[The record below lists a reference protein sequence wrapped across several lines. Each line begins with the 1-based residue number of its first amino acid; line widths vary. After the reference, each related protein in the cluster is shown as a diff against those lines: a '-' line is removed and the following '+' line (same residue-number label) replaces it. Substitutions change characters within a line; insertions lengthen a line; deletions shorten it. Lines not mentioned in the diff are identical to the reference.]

1 MPARTK
7 PARAE
12 RRTGRAAPATRRRGA
27 WRKDPEGRRTR
38 ILDAAARLFGRDGYR
53 GVRTEAI
60 AAAAGV
66 SEGTVFHHFGSK
78 DALLVAV
85 AGRYGRGFAAA
96 MFADLD
102 AEGPLPDPEQVMRRA
117 FAYVRHS
124 DPLFGI
130 FILTDDPTDAEQA
143 RRANRDEIVRVLTGF
158 LERWRAR
165 GLIRP
170 LPPRVVAELLFGLV
184 ESALKECFVRGRR
197 ARRAERADEEVYLRE
212 VVHAIRGMLLPV
224 APVP

>member
-1 MPARTK
+1 
-7 PARAE
+7 
-12 RRTGRAAPATRRRGA
+12 
-27 WRKDPEGRRTR
+27 
-38 ILDAAARLFGRDGYR
+38 
-53 GVRTEAI
+53 VRTEAI

-96 MFADLD
+96 MFDDLD
-102 AEGPLPDPEQVMRRA
+102 PEGPVPDPEQVMRRA

-158 LERWRAR
+158 LARWQAR
-165 GLIRP
+165 GLVRP
-170 LPPRVVAELLFGLV
+170 LPSRVVAELLFGLV

-197 ARRAERADEEVYLRE
+197 GEEETYLRE

-224 APVP
+224 APVA